1 MQLKPEQLD
10 GHLRKQLA
18 PVYFI
23 SGDEPLRVM
32 EAADAVRAAARE
44 QGYSEREVLSVEAG
58 FDWGRLDAAAGS
70 LSLFAERRLIE
81 LRMSPKP
88 GQEGGQALADYA
100 ANPAPDTVLL
110 ISCDKVDTSGQ
121 RTKWFKALEAAG
133 VVIQVW
139 PIERQALPGWISQRM
154 QTRGLQVSN
163 DAAALLAD
171 RVEGNLLAAS
181 QEIEKLLLLHGPGRI
196 DVDAVSASVADSARF
211 NVFTLVDNALS
222 GHVGRTVHMLNGLRS
237 EGIAPVV
244 VSWALGREI
253 RTMTRMA
260 QAISEGQSM
269 ESVLAQYRVWE
280 RRKPLLRMALKRT
293 PLPRWYGLLRLS
305 GQVEKSS
312 KGAAAGNPWDEL
324 LQLGAR
330 LAGAQIALRQA
341 RVI

>member
-1 MQLKPEQLD
+1 M
-10 GHLRKQLA
+10 
-18 PVYFI
+18 
-23 SGDEPLRVM
+23 
-32 EAADAVRAAARE
+32 
-44 QGYSEREVLSVEAG
+44 
-58 FDWGRLDAAAGS
+58 
-70 LSLFAERRLIE
+70 SLFAERRLIE

-88 GQEGGQALADYA
+88 GKEGGQALADYA

-110 ISCDKVDTSGQ
+110 ISCDKIDASGQ
-121 RTKWFKALEAAG
+121 RTKWFKALVAAG

-139 PIERQALPGWISQRM
+139 PIERKALPGWISQRM
-154 QTRGLQVSN
+154 QGRGLQVSA

-196 DVDAVSASVADSARF
+196 DVDAISASVADSARF

-260 QAISEGQSM
+260 QAISEGQAI
-269 ESVLAQYRVWE
+269 ESVMAQYRVWE

-293 PLPRWYGLLRLS
+293 PLSRWYGLLRLS

-330 LAGAQIALRQA
+330 LAGAQIALRQQ
-341 RVI
+341 RVS